1 MNVTHKRLVNMST
14 RTPEP
19 SGDKRPAKGQPATA
33 RPARKR
39 KRIRWGRVGLVG
51 GLLCTAVVATVR
63 SCMPKEVAPV
73 VAEEPAVERGPV
85 LDCTTYPYKHFSK
98 RLRDKL
104 PEYKH
109 LSLGAGVAPVAD
121 ENILEKLITQRSVG
135 LVRVTATDAFWVA
148 PMTHGRPYLTPRAHA
163 VLQSISKDFHKR
175 IQNSDLA
182 HARIKVTSLFRTRK
196 DQRELGRSNVNATRD
211 ASAPHTHG
219 TSMDLSYMKFVD
231 AKGEPLEL
239 AACQQVF
246 LAETLAEVIDEHR
259 RKDKLIFATREAK
272 QACYHLSVCR

>member
-1 MNVTHKRLVNMST
+1 MAI

-19 SGDKRPAKGQPATA
+19 SGEKRPSKSQPASA
-33 RPARKR
+33 PPARKR

-51 GLLCTAVVATVR
+51 GLLFTVIVGTVR
-63 SCMPKEVAPV
+63 SCLPEEVAPV
-73 VAEEPAVERGPV
+73 VAEEPAVERGPI

-121 ENILEKLITQRSVG
+121 EKILEKLISQRSVG

-148 PMTHGRPYLTPRAHA
+148 PMAHGRPYLTPRAHA
-163 VLQSISKDFHKR
+163 VLQSISNDFHKR
-175 IQNSDLA
+175 IQNTDVA

-231 AKGEPLEL
+231 ADGESLEL